1 MQIIKTVKSEYTDAV
16 KQAVAAL
23 KNGGLVIYPT
33 ETCYGVAA
41 AANNTNAVKKLLQYK
56 RRPEGKPISIA
67 VSSKEMA
74 EAYVELNQTAKDI
87 YDKFLPGPVTVISKN
102 LGKVAPGLAS
112 EQDNLGVR
120 IPDAEIAIALIEQLG
135 APITATSANISGKK
149 TPYTIEDITENMS
162 SKQRELIDIIL
173 DAGELPHNPP
183 STVIDTT
190 KEDLKVLR
198 HGDIAFGRL
207 ITTEIV
213 SSDEAMQQQGAAL
226 IESYKNILAEK
237 SLLLMFNADLGAGK
251 TQFIKGVAKQLQI
264 KTIVNSPT
272 FVLLKE
278 YEHVFNNLAG
288 KLIHIDAWRLESL
301 EEMDSFKLQ
310 QYFKAGNVIA
320 VEWAGMA
327 KEYLE
332 SISERDDV
340 VKIYIEIEYKSL
352 TERTLKIY
360 E

>member
-1 MQIIKTVKSEYTDAV
+1 MQIIKTIKSEYSDAV

-23 KNGGLVIYPT
+23 KNSGLVIYPT
-33 ETCYGVAA
+33 ETCYGIAA
-41 AANNTNAVKKLLQYK
+41 AANDPVAVRKLLQYK
-56 RRPEGKPISIA
+56 RRPEGKPVSIA
-67 VSSKEMA
+67 VSDINMA
-74 EAYVELNQTAKDI
+74 AEYVEINDTANEI
-87 YDKFLPGPVTVISKN
+87 YEKFLPGPVTVISKD
-102 LGKVAPGLAS
+102 LGKVAEGLAS
-112 EQDNLGVR
+112 EQGTLGVR
-120 IPDAEIAIALIEQLG
+120 IPDYEIAMAIIKEFGSA
-135 APITATSANISGKK
+135 ITATSANISGKK
-149 TPYTIEDITENMS
+149 TPYTIEDITDNMS
-162 SKQRELIDIIL
+162 SKQRELVDVLL
-173 DAGELPHNPP
+173 DVGELPHNPP

-213 SSDEAMQQQGAAL
+213 SSDEKMQQQGASL

-251 TQFIKGVAKQLQI
+251 TQFIKGVASQLQI

-278 YEHVFNNLAG
+278 YPHAFNNLEG

-310 QYFKAGNVIA
+310 QYFKKGNVIA

-352 TERTLKIY
+352 NERILKVY